1 MGEVVD
7 DEDVGGGEEDGG
19 DVADDD
25 LAVEVVQLGDGTVD
39 DEGDQQEEAGDA
51 STDGVD
57 HPQDAARLE
66 YQSFLCCLGNGNLNV
81 GNTADTFVQGCISK
95 GH

>member
-7 DEDVGGGEEDGG
+7 NEDVGGGEEDGG

-25 LAVEVVQLGDGTVD
+25 LAVEVVQLGDGAVD

-57 HPQDAARLE
+57 HPQDAAGFE
-66 YQSFLCCLGNGNLNV
+66 HQSFSCWLGNGNLNV
-81 GNTADTFVQGCISK
+81 GNTSE
-95 GH
+95 HPSP

>member
-7 DEDVGGGEEDGG
+7 NEDVGGGKEDGG

-25 LAVEVVQLGDGTVD
+25 LAVEVVQLGDGAVD

-51 STDGVD
+51 STHGVD
-57 HPQDAARLE
+57 HPQDAANISHFSAGLE
-66 YQSFLCCLGNGNLNV
+66 ME
-81 GNTADTFVQGCISK
+81 T
-95 GH
+95 